1 MSANDLVVPLL
12 TTAAL
17 FGFLF
22 VANRRTIANNVK
34 SILDRRESPSQE
46 EFLRMMESDVSRET
60 AESLWDLFGSCLPP
74 QVKPHPD
81 DNVVEE
87 LFVDNIFKSQWL
99 YDFAERN
106 GFDHSDL
113 PTWPSD
119 WPVTVRNFGRWLD
132 MGKAARSQS

>member
-1 MSANDLVVPLL
+1 
-12 TTAAL
+12 
-17 FGFLF
+17 
-22 VANRRTIANNVK
+22 
-34 SILDRRESPSQE
+34 
-46 EFLRMMESDVSRET
+46 MMESDVSRET

-87 LFVDNIFKSQWL
+87 LFVDNIFKSQWW

-106 GFDHSDL
+106 GIDHSDL

-119 WPVTVRNFGRWLD
+119 WSVTLRNFGRWLD

>member
-12 TTAAL
+12 ATAAL
-17 FGFLF
+17 LGFWF
-22 VANRRTIANNVK
+22 VANRRTTTNNVT

-74 QVKPHPD
+74 QVKPHPS
-81 DNVVEE
+81 DNVIED
-87 LFVDNIFKSQWL
+87 LFADKIFKSQWL
-99 YDFAERN
+99 YDFAQRN

-113 PTWPSD
+113 PTWPSE
-119 WPVTVRNFGRWLD
+119 WSVTVRNFGLWLD
-132 MGKAARSQS
+132 MGKAASRQS